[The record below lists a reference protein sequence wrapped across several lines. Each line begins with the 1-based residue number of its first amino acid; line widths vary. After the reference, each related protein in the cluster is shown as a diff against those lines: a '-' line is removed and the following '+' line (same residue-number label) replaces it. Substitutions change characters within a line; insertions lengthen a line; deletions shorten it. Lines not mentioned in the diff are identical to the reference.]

1 MQWQR
6 SHTFWSIP
14 RDSWGNSGEAAW
26 GAMPPTH
33 PIGRNCWQWKPQLQG
48 NEVPGLKMQRR
59 GDMWQQSWQ
68 LWALENTLLQTR
80 RAILE
85 ACPLLWQLLSRLTP
99 AVGLGFLCL
108 RVLAPPSTEPYQGH
122 PTLPTHP
129 GLQGEVFCW
138 ARFSLCSSF
147 PGLLHPQLCAV
158 SVPCRR
164 RHWDGGCHGYP
175 QSICESSTCRGLGN
189 L

>member
-1 MQWQR
+1 MTKITHFLKHSTGFLRKQWGSCVRGDASYPIPSAGTAGSENLSYKVTR
-6 SHTFWSIP
+6 SPVW
-14 RDSWGNSGEAAW
+14 E
-26 GAMPPTH
+26 
-33 PIGRNCWQWKPQLQG
+33 
-48 NEVPGLKMQRR
+48 MQRR

-80 RAILE
+80 RVVLE

-108 RVLAPPSTEPYQGH
+108 RVPAPPSTEPYQGH

-138 ARFSLCSSF
+138 ARFSLRSSF
-147 PGLLHPQLCAV
+147 LGLLHP
-158 SVPCRR
+158 
-164 RHWDGGCHGYP
+164 
-175 QSICESSTCRGLGN
+175 
-189 L
+189 